1 MRCSLCGAQHLRI
14 KGECF
19 WEDNVMTDFQHF
31 LNYDLS
37 VKVRCR
43 VWSIDYSYSVLFG
56 ITCTIL
62 YQSKPSNFVHHFT
75 ISYFLLLFFLQ
86 QLLEAVIREDL
97 PQCILLLAHCSPEDL
112 NTAYEDRESCTALH
126 ISCSLGNIVI
136 TQLLIWV
143 RFKLRVYI
151 LPNVSHTLYISPY

>member
-1 MRCSLCGAQHLRI
+1 MI
-14 KGECF
+14 
-19 WEDNVMTDFQHF
+19 
-31 LNYDLS
+31 YLS
-37 VKVRCR
+37 RFAVVFDQLVIPTACYLGLIALSSTNQNR
-43 VWSIDYSYSVLFG
+43 VILSSILQYLIF
-56 ITCTIL
+56 
-62 YQSKPSNFVHHFT
+62 FF
-75 ISYFLLLFFLQ
+75 FFFLQ

>member
-14 KGECF
+14 KGEWF

-43 VWSIDYSYSVLFG
+43 VWTIDLSYRVLFG
-56 ITCTIL
+56 INCTIL
-62 YQSKPSNFVHHFT
+62 YQSKPSNFV
-75 ISYFLLLFFLQ
+75 LFSSVFSQ

-143 RFKLRVYI
+143 RFKFRVYI
-151 LPNVSHTLYISPY
+151 LPNVFHTVYISPY

>member
-1 MRCSLCGAQHLRI
+1 MTPGPGI
-14 KGECF
+14 EP
-19 WEDNVMTDFQHF
+19 WEASALTKAPTLPACPLPIN
-31 LNYDLS
+31 LS
-37 VKVRCR
+37 PTNQNRE
-43 VWSIDYSYSVLFG
+43 ILISVLYEL
-56 ITCTIL
+56 I
-62 YQSKPSNFVHHFT
+62 
-75 ISYFLLLFFLQ
+75 YFFSSQ

-143 RFKLRVYI
+143 SL
-151 LPNVSHTLYISPY
+151 